1 MAARGFQVVITG
13 TKEESHLA
21 DAMIGAMRTK
31 VLSMVGRTDLGAL
44 GVLLRGAR
52 LLIAND
58 TGVSHIAA
66 ALRLPSVIICTGS
79 DPVRWGPLDR
89 QRHRVVLGPGATIQS
104 VAREIDDVLNLD
116 RMPTE
121 VPA

>member
-1 MAARGFQVVITG
+1 
-13 TKEESHLA
+13 
-21 DAMIGAMRTK
+21 MIGAMRTK